1 VDTRCCCATCRT
13 NCARRSLARTRL
25 YRSRGNRRRARS
37 TTSST
42 AVEIAVSYENDVRQ
56 FCRIG
61 IRDRGDG
68 VPETE
73 LEQIF
78 EPFYR
83 LEGGAS
89 PGSGRSGIGLAI
101 ARRAVHRHGGEIAA
115 ANAAGGGLEVSVTLP
130 VSLGRQSCSLH
141 A

>member
-1 VDTRCCCATCRT
+1 VSGDPEL
-13 NCARRSLARTRL
+13 LASCFENVIRNAVRHTH
-25 YRSRGNRRRARS
+25 AD
-37 TTSST
+37 T
-42 AVEIAVSYENDVRQ
+42 AVEITVSYENDFRQ
-56 FCRIG
+56 FCRID

-68 VPETE
+68 VPEAE

-101 ARRAVHRHGGEIAA
+101 ARRAVHRHGGEIVA
-115 ANAAGGGLEVSVTLP
+115 ANAPGGGLEVSVTLP
-130 VSLGRQSCSLH
+130 VAGPRTMVS
-141 A
+141 AP